1 MKVSLPARRPETQF
15 DQPQKRFASRR
26 SAIGRRKERWFYL
39 MISPWLLGFAA
50 LQAAPVAAAFVMAL
64 FDWPLPQPPRFVGWD
79 HFAALHQDG
88 LFVKT
93 LLNSLYFTLGTV
105 PTAIGL
111 GLLLALLLNHKLPGV
126 RLVRAVFLMPAAIS
140 GVATTLAWG
149 WVFNA
154 RYGLLNALLRSVGL
168 PGPSWLLSEI
178 LAMPTM
184 MLIHLWT
191 AGVNMIVF
199 LAAIRAVPA
208 ELTEAALIDGADGWQ
223 RFRHITWP
231 LISPATFYLLL
242 INLIGTFQVFTPM
255 YLLTG
260 GGPNN
265 ATLTLPLYIYQTA
278 FAWGSLGYA
287 SALSAVLF
295 ALVLGLTALLVR
307 SLEPRVYYL
316 GRRA

>member
-1 MKVSLPARRPETQF
+1 
-15 DQPQKRFASRR
+15 
-26 SAIGRRKERWFYL
+26 
-39 MISPWLLGFAA
+39 
-50 LQAAPVAAAFVMAL
+50 
-64 FDWPLPQPPRFVGWD
+64 
-79 HFAALHQDG
+79 
-88 LFVKT
+88 
-93 LLNSLYFTLGTV
+93 
-105 PTAIGL
+105 
-111 GLLLALLLNHKLPGV
+111 
-126 RLVRAVFLMPAAIS
+126 
-140 GVATTLAWG
+140 
-149 WVFNA
+149 
-154 RYGLLNALLRSVGL
+154 
-168 PGPSWLLSEI
+168 
-178 LAMPTM
+178 M

-208 ELTEAALIDGADGWQ
+208 DLTEAALIDGADGWQ

-316 GRRA
+316 GHWA